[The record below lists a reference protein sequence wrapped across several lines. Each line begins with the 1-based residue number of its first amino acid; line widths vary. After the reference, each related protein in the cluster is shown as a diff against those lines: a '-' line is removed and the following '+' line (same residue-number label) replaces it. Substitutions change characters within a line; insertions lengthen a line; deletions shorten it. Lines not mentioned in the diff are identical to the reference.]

1 MNKRTAQLGFQQ
13 RRESIR
19 QGVRHQ
25 RAVDF
30 FNVLTGPLLL
40 ELTELHLPAHR
51 ERLYPPT
58 VVLSMFIKQ
67 ALEDD
72 GSCQGRS
79 MGGRHNAQRK
89 DYRQTVCAQGLTVE
103 HVSGCPLRW

>member
-58 VVLSMFIKQ
+58 VVLSMFITL
-67 ALEDD
+67 A
-72 GSCQGRS
+72 R
-79 MGGRHNAQRK
+79 
-89 DYRQTVCAQGLTVE
+89 
-103 HVSGCPLRW
+103 